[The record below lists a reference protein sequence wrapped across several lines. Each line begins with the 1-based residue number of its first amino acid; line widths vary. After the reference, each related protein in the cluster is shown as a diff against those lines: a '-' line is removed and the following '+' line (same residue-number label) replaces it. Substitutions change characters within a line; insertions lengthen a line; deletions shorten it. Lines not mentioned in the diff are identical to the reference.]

1 MDYTLILRPLIGGVI
16 GLVTNYI
23 AIKMLFRPL
32 KEVRIGKLK
41 LPFTPG
47 IIPHNKSRIAK
58 SVGDAVANYLLDEE
72 TLNSYLLSEDALNVV
87 KEKVVDSLNSL
98 EYNSDTLKEVLLK
111 YMSEERYDATG
122 KVIQENLTDKVY
134 EKVKDA
140 ELGKIVSE
148 QITKAAEEKFK
159 GSMLGHLGGNA
170 LSEVIAH
177 SAEEKVNEYIEENG
191 REYISNMVEE
201 EMSSLSSN
209 SVSSLATYIAES
221 KIDLVSIVM
230 NTYKRIVEEK
240 LASILRNL
248 NISKIITQK
257 IDEMDV
263 LELEKIILEIMHK
276 ELNALVYLG
285 GLIGLILGLVN
296 LLF

>member
-1 MDYTLILRPLIGGVI
+1 
-16 GLVTNYI
+16 
-23 AIKMLFRPL
+23 
-32 KEVRIGKLK
+32 
-41 LPFTPG
+41 
-47 IIPHNKSRIAK
+47 
-58 SVGDAVANYLLDEE
+58 
-72 TLNSYLLSEDALNVV
+72 
-87 KEKVVDSLNSL
+87 
-98 EYNSDTLKEVLLK
+98 
-111 YMSEERYDATG
+111 
-122 KVIQENLTDKVY
+122 
-134 EKVKDA
+134 
-140 ELGKIVSE
+140 
-148 QITKAAEEKFK
+148 
-159 GSMLGHLGGNA
+159 
-170 LSEVIAH
+170 
-177 SAEEKVNEYIEENG
+177 
-191 REYISNMVEE
+191 MVEE

-221 KIDLVSIVM
+221 NIDLVSIVM